1 MPYVV
6 PRLEALQYT
15 GSNVEGLQEV
25 INQVDYWQ
33 AATRSVTVDR
43 VRWTAAE
50 GDKITV
56 PVNGWLVYNTDVGLI
71 EGMSNDDYQIQYRE
85 ST

>member
-6 PRLEALQYT
+6 PRLESVEYT
-15 GSNVEGLQEV
+15 GSNVEGLQQV
-25 INQVDYWQ
+25 IDQVDYWQ

-43 VRWTAAE
+43 VRWTGAE

-56 PVNGWLVYNTDVGLI
+56 PLNGYLVYNTDAGVLK
-71 EGMSNDDYQIQYRE
+71 GMSSDDYQIQYRE
-85 ST
+85 AV

>member
-6 PRLEALQYT
+6 PRLESLQYT
-15 GSNVEGLQEV
+15 GSNVEGLQQ
-25 INQVDYWQ
+25 IIDQVDYWQ

-43 VRWTAAE
+43 VRWTGAE

-56 PVNGWLVYNTDVGLI
+56 PTLGWLVYNTDASILK
-71 EGMSNDDYQIQYRE
+71 GMPDDEYQVQYRE
-85 ST
+85 SV